1 MLQRLERARTNVLI
15 KKKKKQ
21 KREKNNYNNNNEKGK
36 WFLKEKR

>member
-15 KKKKKQ
+15 KKKKQ